1 MKIKFMESYQ
11 LGVLKFDIGDQ
22 LEISDSMTFEIMND
36 EYYLLVLNGLR
47 YDIKKEDIKIIQE

>member
-11 LGVLKFDIGDQ
+11 LGTLEFNIGDQ
-22 LEISDSMTFEIMND
+22 LDITDSMTFEVMND

-47 YDIKKEDIKIIQE
+47 YDIKREDIEIIQE